1 MCQHFQIRSWSL
13 WDLFS
18 DYVSS
23 QSALVSMAVKILT
36 IHIQKLNFGYHLVPI
51 THDLSFW
58 KMEEGF
64 AKCH

>member
-1 MCQHFQIRSWSL
+1 M
-13 WDLFS
+13 FS

-36 IHIQKLNFGYHLVPI
+36 IHIQKLNVGYHLVPI